1 MVVLNP
7 DSIISGPT
15 RTPRWGHSVTI
26 DLGGL
31 NSSLA
36 ISRDNRLPRASVV
49 FTLAAQELMRLSK
62 AGDKVENILVVGS
75 EVDPTMHPGFRE
87 ISENLRALRDKWF
100 PRAKLNLMTDF
111 SVLDNP
117 EVRIALGFYNNPVV
131 RLEYGTVKTFQAL
144 TGRKSTQLGEIVHQL
159 STLERVIVR
168 TNFVRGKVDNSTD
181 SEVKGWIKRLRDVK
195 PEEIQ
200 ITSPSPR
207 PRKGQPQGISKS
219 RMQEIVDQVTEE
231 IGATI
236 TMLESDDV
244 VA

>member
-7 DSIISGPT
+7 DSIITGPS
-15 RTPRWGHSVTI
+15 RIARWGQAVKI

-36 ISRDNRLPRASVV
+36 ISRDNRLPRAAVV
-49 FTLAAQELMRLSK
+49 VTLAAQELMRLSK
-62 AGDKVENILVVGS
+62 AGDKVENILVMGS
-75 EVDPTMHPGFRE
+75 EVDPTLHPGFRE

-100 PRAKLNLMTDF
+100 PRAKLNLITDF
-111 SVLDNP
+111 SVLDDA

-131 RLEYGTVKTFQAL
+131 RIEYGTVKTFHAL
-144 TGRKSTQLGEIVHQL
+144 TGRKTTDLGEMVHQL

-168 TNFVRGKVDNSTD
+168 TNFVRGKIDNSTEA
-181 SEVKGWIKRLRDVK
+181 EVKGWIKRLHEVK
-195 PEEIQ
+195 PAEIQ
-200 ITSPSPR
+200 ITSPPDR
-207 PRKGQPQGISKS
+207 ARKGQPQGITKA
-219 RMQEIVDQVTEE
+219 RMQQIVDQVTEE

-236 TMLESDDV
+236 TMLELGDV